1 MKRNASVYTIKDI
14 KKNSLSNNS
23 NVDEQKH
30 IIEKNSAINILTGDF
45 NTTAK
50 TLDEKGKKCIIEED
64 SDIEVIQVQSKSANQ
79 SSLRRIV
86 SSSEDEPIKENELVQ
101 KEEKGTSCLK
111 PSYSND
117 MLCKS
122 GNR

>member
-1 MKRNASVYTIKDI
+1 
-14 KKNSLSNNS
+14 
-23 NVDEQKH
+23 VDEQKQ
-30 IIEKNSAINILTGDF
+30 IIEKNSAIKILTGDF

-50 TLDEKGKKCIIEED
+50 MLDEKGKKSIIEED
-64 SDIEVIQVQSKSANQ
+64 SYIEVFQVPRKSANKLI
-79 SSLRRIV
+79 LRRIV